1 MTVWGSVWSDF
12 GDTLSKYYWEIELC
26 LKVEKSDSCFQV
38 GKANTMR
45 EWYRSEVTEGHTETE
60 VKLQRD
66 IPRESVF
73 RWYLN
78 PWFCKGTWPHLLNL
92 SGCGKRACPPRFAGH
107 QVPAQRCSCL
117 KCRVL
122 LSRGLTPSQNG
133 IHSCLLFLSLKLFSV
148 HSGLLW
154 ESSQARPSEPCHKI
168 KPIYTLSNS
177 NIPTFTVFT
186 DW

>member
-78 PWFCKGTWPHLLNL
+78 PWFCKGTWLHLLNL
-92 SGCGKRACPPRFAGH
+92 SGCGKSLSSKVCRASGP
-107 QVPAQRCSCL
+107 STEM
-117 KCRVL
+117 L
-122 LSRGLTPSQNG
+122 LPEVEGPSQQRAD
-133 IHSCLLFLSLKLFSV
+133 SFPEWDSFLSSV
-148 HSGLLW
+148 S
-154 ESSQARPSEPCHKI
+154 ESQ
-168 KPIYTLSNS
+168 
-177 NIPTFTVFT
+177 TVLCSF
-186 DW
+186 WSALRI